1 MYCRNMFGGHL
12 RLIVAQILKNIPIN
26 QRDRD
31 ELVELVRDEN
41 IELNEIDTGVITDK
55 SFLFARFST
64 EQCHD
69 LFCRAFKHIESFVI
83 LAIEE

>member
-1 MYCRNMFGGHL
+1 MFGGHL

-41 IELNEIDTGVITDK
+41 IELNEIDTGVITDR

-69 LFCRAFKHIESFVI
+69 LFCRAFKQIESFVI